1 MIMFFLW
8 AVMNYYSMADKAI
21 MVEIGVRLKGL
32 RLRRNRTQQQLADSA
47 ALSLNVIKGL
57 EDGRGKLSSLIAVL
71 RELDGLDDLD
81 LFIREE
87 QISPLQLAKQQ
98 GKKRQ
103 RATGSRGK
111 KEEMQEEW

>member
-1 MIMFFLW
+1 
-8 AVMNYYSMADKAI
+8 MNYYSLADKAI

-32 RLRRNRTQQQLADSA
+32 RLRRNRTQQQLADNA

-57 EDGRGKLSSLIAVL
+57 EAGRGKLSSLIAVL

-81 LFIREE
+81 QFIREE

-103 RATGSRGK
+103 RATGSRRK
-111 KEEMQEEW
+111 KDEGQAEW